1 MPPTETARAAP
12 KRRYPGPPPP
22 VHPSTFKGLGRLKFK
37 ALFGG
42 GGNGGNGGSSSGAA
56 VAASAV
62 SYAVGAAVWVSDPLS
77 AFVAGHVVALTASG
91 IAVSLAGTHKTVD
104 VVLPGGGGQGAG
116 AGGALVVL
124 PREALPNGGVANMD
138 ELGAPHAA
146 AVLDNVDTR

>member
-1 MPPTETARAAP
+1 
-12 KRRYPGPPPP
+12 

-42 GGNGGNGGSSSGAA
+42 GSSSSGAA

-62 SYAVGAAVWVSDPLS
+62 AASAMSYAVGAAVWVSDPLS
-77 AFVAGHVVALTASG
+77 AFVAGHVVARTASG